1 MSDLNSYGFGQSGS
15 VGNLQVRNRVLRNTY
30 ALLALSMVP
39 TIIGAWLGVAL
50 NLSLFSGSPFMGFIV
65 FMAIAFGF
73 FWAIEKNKE
82 TGVGVLLLLGFT
94 FFMGIMLS
102 RLVGFTLHSYSN
114 GAALIMLS
122 FGGTAA
128 IFAVMAT
135 IATVSKSDFM
145 GLSKWLMVGVL
156 LLIVASV
163 ANIWLQLPALML
175 TLMVLAIGIFS
186 AFILVDVQRVIN
198 GGETNYIMATLAIYL
213 DVYNIFTNLLAL
225 LGIVGGN
232 KD

>member
-15 VGNLQVRNRVLRNTY
+15 VSNLQVRNRVLRNTY

-50 NLSLFSGSPFMGFIV
+50 NLSLFSASPFMGFIV

-82 TGVGVLLLLGFT
+82 SGVGVLLLLGFT

-156 LLIVASV
+156 LLI
-163 ANIWLQLPALML
+163 LFHFLLPLP
-175 TLMVLAIGIFS
+175 F
-186 AFILVDVQRVIN
+186 
-198 GGETNYIMATLAIYL
+198 EH
-213 DVYNIFTNLLAL
+213 LLRRFR
-225 LGIVGGN
+225 
-232 KD
+232 